1 MADDGPAPDEI
12 RLPFEPGDHFV
23 QVNANGA
30 ILVVADD
37 YRWNLATTGQA
48 VAVAQEA
55 VETATRVLVGHEVL
69 DDRTVAVLDAVR
81 ATGAEV
87 VDFGTVVPP
96 MTWPQGTTPLMTAAA
111 QGRPDLLEDLL
122 ARGYPVDDRD
132 DLGGTALHHAALAG
146 DAGAAWRLLDA
157 GADPAAVDA
166 HGRTPGA
173 LAAGAGHHDLARTL
187 PPAGAGGSAIG
198 GVPGSPAADGGRID
212 FGAGP
217 TGRLGYLLVGLVVV
231 VGLFTVYAVQ
241 VGGPLGLFVLALG
254 GLAAW
259 TQRGLLRA
267 AAPAALDGDVLEV
280 RTPLGKRRVPLREV
294 RGVLAVPPVTV
305 TGGPWRL
312 VLLQDAVG
320 ARTSPSRL
328 RGLDALLVPA
338 EDAERFA
345 ALADRHLVVV
355 LGRGPRTDDVVR
367 ALRGPLDRPDVVG
380 NRWWDE
386 LRRRLPSEVLLGSPG
401 GA

>member
-1 MADDGPAPDEI
+1 MASDGPAPDEI

-23 QVNANGA
+23 QVHANGA

-37 YRWNLATTGQA
+37 YRWNLATTEQA
-48 VAVAQEA
+48 VAVAREA
-55 VETATRVLVGHEVL
+55 VETSTRVLVGHEVL

-111 QGRPDLLEDLL
+111 QGRPDLLADLL
-122 ARGYPVDDRD
+122 DRGFPVDDRD
-132 DLGGTALHHAALAG
+132 DLGGTALHHAAQAG
-146 DAGAAWRLLDA
+146 DAEAVRRLVEA
-157 GADPAAVDA
+157 GADAGAVDA
-166 HGRTPGA
+166 HGRTPA
-173 LAAGAGHHDLARTL
+173 DLAAGAGHHDLAATL
-187 PPAGAGGSAIG
+187 RPAGAATAGAEASG
-198 GVPGSPAADGGRID
+198 PQGGRID

-217 TGRLGYLLVGLVVV
+217 SGRLGYLLLGLAVVV
-231 VGLFTVYAVQ
+231 VMFTVYAVQ
-241 VGGPLGLFVLALG
+241 VGGPLGLLVLALA
-254 GLAAW
+254 GLVAW
-259 TQRGLLRA
+259 TQRGLLRS
-267 AAPAALDGDVLEV
+267 AAPVALDGDVLEV

-328 RGLDALLVPA
+328 RGLDALLIPA